1 MIIVAS
7 GPHGSCGKP
16 NICAV
21 DAHDGVMVPWC
32 PVGRVCDVPSQQTR
46 ASCALRARQPAWA
59 ASPAGMEIE
68 LNGTVAVLEPRL
80 GRVGGFAVDGVWCVQ
95 YVCDPP
101 SKKKVNSSL
110 LNLAIGCH
118 QADRP
123 RLITAA
129 SHQHEDDPGRKSRLV
144 PSI

>member
-1 MIIVAS
+1 MMVSWCHGALSDAFGTSPAS
-7 GPHGSCGKP
+7 RLGL
-16 NICAV
+16 
-21 DAHDGVMVPWC
+21 
-32 PVGRVCDVPSQQTR
+32 PVHYEP
-46 ASCALRARQPAWA
+46 ASPPARQPAWA

-80 GRVGGFAVDGVWCVQ
+80 GRVGGFAVKVVSGVYSMCVTR
-95 YVCDPP
+95 
-101 SKKKVNSSL
+101 KKVNSSL